1 MTQNQQTTIFIAS
14 GGTGGHI
21 IPARVLAQNLVTVK
35 ESRVLLIA
43 DKNYRNYHKQT
54 DNFSHKIICC
64 GKFNGGAWKIA
75 IAIINIIIGCIENF
89 CYFIKYR
96 PNVVVG
102 FGGYATLPTLII
114 ATIFRVKIILYEQNA
129 YLGKVNRLFACV
141 ADQIL
146 LSFSPTLAVKTK
158 HINKTKLLGNIV
170 REEFVK
176 TAKEISNE
184 INAKEIK
191 DEEISNRGNKKTFT
205 LMITGGSGGAKIFS
219 DLLPRIIINNFKA
232 DQIKI
237 IQQVKIGEVEKIKQQ
252 YQEANIEAEVES
264 FFDNIINQYLEAD
277 LIIAR
282 AGSSTIFELTT
293 LGKATILI
301 PFRYAVDNHQQLN
314 AEILAKSGATIV
326 FSEEEIANVSFSENL
341 KKIID
346 NNFMLKKIAKQS
358 LLFNK
363 DYSLAR
369 IIEQIFKSINKT

>member
-35 ESRVLLIA
+35 GSRVVLIA
-43 DKNYRNYHKQT
+43 DKNYYNYRKKA
-54 DNFSHKIICC
+54 DNFNHKIIYC
-64 GKFNGGAWKIA
+64 GKFSGGALKIA
-75 IAIINIIIGCIENF
+75 IAIINILVGCIQNF
-89 CYFIKYR
+89 CYFVKYR

-129 YLGKVNRLFACV
+129 YLGKVNRLFARI

-146 LSFSPTLAVKTK
+146 LSFSPTLAVKTRY
-158 HINKTKLLGNIV
+158 INKTKILGNIV
-170 REEFVK
+170 REEFVN
-176 TAKEISNE
+176 TAKEISNKL
-184 INAKEIK
+184 NATEANAT
-191 DEEISNRGNKKTFT
+191 ENKKTFT

-237 IQQVKIGEVEKIKQQ
+237 IQQVRVGEVEKIKQQ
-252 YQEANIEAEVES
+252 YKEANIEAEVKS

-277 LIIAR
+277 LVIAR

-293 LGKATILI
+293 LGKPTILI
-301 PFRYAVDNHQQLN
+301 PFRYAADNHQQLN
-314 AEILAKSGATIV
+314 AEILAKSDATIV
-326 FSEEEIANVSFSENL
+326 FNEEEVANVSFSDNL

-346 NNFMLKKIAKQS
+346 NKFMLKKIAKQS
-358 LLFNK
+358 LLFNQ
-363 DYSLAR
+363 DYSLGR